1 MKRTRL
7 GFISSI
13 IIVFL
18 VIVGFLGLNV
28 VNSGDDKLSSDI
40 SRLEEDYDKLQT
52 RYYALL
58 GNFSNLESRYK
69 SILLQSLSVSA
80 PSGSSSDASQAQQH
94 LARYAA
100 LQEIYRELQSEY
112 YQYQSDYRKLKE
124 LTDARLMQGSL
135 ARFITPE
142 DPAVTNITLQVAG
155 ELNRSSTAGLD
166 WPKIKAIYDWVN
178 NNIEYRDDGLYPQ
191 LPSSLE
197 DVKLNGLSQTDQM
210 AQYPNET
217 LRLRT
222 GDCED
227 TAVLMV
233 SMIRAF
239 ISVQAECIWITGANA
254 GHVAV
259 VVPIGED
266 QIVIMDPVRDYY
278 SHNVLGEMAVAN
290 ISTEIYDWLNIWRP
304 TLGNDVH
311 VYRVFSDYMDKYF
324 ESTQEYIDWQYNR

>member
-1 MKRTRL
+1 VKRARL
-7 GFISSI
+7 GFITSL
-13 IIVFL
+13 IIVSL
-18 VIVGFLGLNV
+18 VIVGFLGLSV
-28 VNSGDDKLSSDI
+28 ANSGDDKLSDM
-40 SRLEEDYDKLQT
+40 SRLEEDYDELQT

-69 SILLQSLSVSA
+69 NILLQSLPVPT
-80 PSGSSSDASQAQQH
+80 PSGSISDASQAQQH

-100 LQEIYRELQSEY
+100 LQELYKELQSEY

-135 ARFITPE
+135 TRFITPE
-142 DPAVTNITLQVAG
+142 DPAVTNITLKVTA

-191 LPSSLE
+191 LPSRLE
-197 DVKLNGLSQTDQM
+197 DVKVNGLSQTDQM

-227 TAVLMV
+227 TAVLLV
-233 SMIRAF
+233 SMIRAY

-254 GHVAV
+254 GH
-259 VVPIGED
+259 I
-266 QIVIMDPVRDYY
+266 
-278 SHNVLGEMAVAN
+278 
-290 ISTEIYDWLNIWRP
+290 
-304 TLGNDVH
+304 
-311 VYRVFSDYMDKYF
+311 
-324 ESTQEYIDWQYNR
+324 